1 MHTELIFI
9 LLALS
14 SLFFS
19 VAIVLVGFLVVKPY
33 LDKTAGINEMHTMNE
48 KYALFTNIN
57 ADDINEKLDKY
68 FSNFVN
74 KYVVYKFV
82 SKKINYIKDAEVE
95 TMINDL
101 TKLIAVDISELYI
114 FYSKMSTSVTDQDS
128 LLLYIRNRI
137 QAETIDVV
145 SGYNK
150 ANIDATKQ

>member
-9 LLALS
+9 LLCLSCLFLSGAL
-14 SLFFS
+14 
-19 VAIVLVGFLVVKPY
+19 VLIGFLVVKPY
-33 LDKTAGINEMHTMNE
+33 LDKIAAANDMHIMNE
-48 KYALFTNIN
+48 KYALFTSIN
-57 ADDINEKLDKY
+57 VDDINEKLDKY

-101 TKLIAVDISELYI
+101 TKLIAIDISELYI
-114 FYSKMSTSVTDQDS
+114 FYIKMSTSITDQDS

-150 ANIDATKQ
+150 ANIDAAK